1 MVEGMLHTVWVS
13 CSDSSWGEEG
23 LHWGVFFPQDCNV
36 IEVFQLINY
45 VQTKI
50 IIKLVTMPYITEL
63 EFVIRK
69 SLGNGNVN

>member
-1 MVEGMLHTVWVS
+1 MHTVQLY
-13 CSDSSWGEEG
+13 CSDSNGG
-23 LHWGVFFPQDCNV
+23 GGAALRFVFFPQDCNV
-36 IEVFQLINY
+36 IEVFQHINY

-50 IIKLVTMPYITEL
+50 IIKLVTMPYIMEL